1 MTDKKRF
8 FLINNETDVSV
19 LDTGHELVEEEGNA
33 ELFGVFPLT
42 PEDAKFMEMELDTI
56 VRLLNEQHNEIIKLR
71 DENEKLK
78 SECEYWKKLIKVSVE

>member
-1 MTDKKRF
+1 
-8 FLINNETDVSV
+8 
-19 LDTGHELVEEEGNA
+19 
-33 ELFGVFPLT
+33 
-42 PEDAKFMEMELDTI
+42 MEMELDTI